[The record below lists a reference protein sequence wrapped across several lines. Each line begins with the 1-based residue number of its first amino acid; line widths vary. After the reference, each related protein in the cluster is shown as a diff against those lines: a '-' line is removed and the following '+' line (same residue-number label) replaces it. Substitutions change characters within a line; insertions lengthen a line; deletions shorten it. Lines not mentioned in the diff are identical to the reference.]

1 MNAAENI
8 KFIHDRMPV
17 ILPHILVN
25 EWITPS
31 SKAEAIV
38 AEALTDM
45 VFEKSD
51 CLL

>member
-38 AEALTDM
+38 TEALTDV